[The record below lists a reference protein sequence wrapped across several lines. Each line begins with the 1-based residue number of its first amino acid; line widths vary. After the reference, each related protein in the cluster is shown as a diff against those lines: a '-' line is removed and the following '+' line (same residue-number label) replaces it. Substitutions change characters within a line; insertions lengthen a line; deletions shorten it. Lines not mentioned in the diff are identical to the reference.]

1 MVEKT
6 KKTILITGPDGLL
19 GRALLKNLRA
29 KYKLAALRHKDADIT
44 QEKKVLRVFASI
56 KPWLVIH
63 AAAYTDVDAC
73 ESNPEKAFAINAKG
87 TRNIAKA
94 AKGTGSILIYISTD
108 YVFSGRSKSPY
119 REEDAALPISIYG
132 RTKLKGEEFIKK
144 LLKKYLI
151 IRSSWLFGY
160 GRNTFIDAVLKQ
172 AMNSRVLKIVAGK
185 YSSPTYAADLA
196 EAISEVMDKINSK
209 TWQDKFYGTYHITN
223 SGFCSWYDY
232 AQYILKVK
240 GVGKVK
246 ILPISLSDVKFK
258 ARRPV
263 FSVLDNSKYA
273 SLTGKPMRSWQEALK
288 EYIVCRH
295 N

>member
-1 MVEKT
+1 M
-6 KKTILITGPDGLL
+6 ITGPDGLL
-19 GRALLKNLRA
+19 GRALLKSLKA
-29 KYKLAALRHKDADIT
+29 KYKVASLRHKDADIT
-44 QEKKVLRVFASI
+44 QEKKVLQVFAST

-73 ESNPEKAFAINAKG
+73 ETNPEKAFAVNAKG

-94 AKGTGSILIYISTD
+94 AKGAGSILIYISTD
-108 YVFSGRSKSPY
+108 YVFSGRKKSPY
-119 REEDAALPISIYG
+119 HEQDQAVPINIYG
-132 RTKLKGEEFIKK
+132 KTKLKGEEFIKK
-144 LLKKYLI
+144 LLKRYLI
-151 IRSSWLFGY
+151 IRTSWLFGC

-172 AMNSRVLKIVAGK
+172 ARNSKVLKIVAGK
-185 YSSPTYAADLA
+185 YSSPTYAADLS
-196 EAISEVMDKINSK
+196 EAISRVIDKINGK
-209 TWQDKFYGTYHITN
+209 AWQDKFYGTYHITN

-240 GVGKVK
+240 GVRNVK
-246 ILPISLSDVKFK
+246 ILPVSLSDVKFK

-273 SLTGKPMRSWQEALK
+273 SLCARPLRGWQQALK
-288 EYIVCRH
+288 EYIVCKH